1 MGKKEPK
8 NETQDSFLALAAL
21 TVAAVAAGM
30 LLLYFA
36 PRSDIPD
43 DGAVVVQQNGD
54 GSFLLSWT
62 ELDGAD
68 GYQVEIL
75 QLMEPDKDDRLTY
88 QRVMTNGTYALNSFL
103 AKGASRHNFGVALDL
118 TLVDLETGEELRM
131 QTSMHDLSWYSVT
144 GHNNANAR
152 QLASIMTE
160 AGFSPLS
167 SEWWHFQDDESWKQL
182 ELIAVWEGISPEG
195 WVYDDAGWRYRDRLS
210 AFYQS
215 CTVQIGAHFYNFDEN
230 GYLIGGDAG
239 FG

>member
-1 MGKKEPK
+1 
-8 NETQDSFLALAAL
+8 
-21 TVAAVAAGM
+21 M

-75 QLMEPDKDDRLTY
+75 QLMEPKEKVPFASAVELPQCTVNQSLPEDRLLLRISPMIKY
-88 QRVMTNGTYALNSFL
+88 SVFGREKVRIGTKALNSFL

-131 QTSMHDLSWYSVT
+131 QTSMHDLSWYSVM

-182 ELIAVWEGISPEG
+182 ELIAG